1 MLQKKYSTKKSCLFN
16 YNISL
21 LFRNKAVY
29 NEILVLQTCTAVGC
43 THCNIVWKM
52 YYFYC
57 MYSIK
62 TKTLPM
68 LGTGF
73 FLKIAKIDCQQEKP
87 IYPNPAFQLILSS
100 GGLCRSSERTPRDHM
115 LILFIIFKLTLIC
128 NLSGHEA
135 LFVGPLTCLLSGKL
149 LIAKIS
155 ARKTQKIANL
165 QK

>member
-1 MLQKKYSTKKSCLFN
+1 
-16 YNISL
+16 
-21 LFRNKAVY
+21 
-29 NEILVLQTCTAVGC
+29 
-43 THCNIVWKM
+43 
-52 YYFYC
+52 
-57 MYSIK
+57 
-62 TKTLPM
+62 M

-73 FLKIAKIDCQQEKP
+73 FLKIAKIDCQQEKA

-100 GGLCRSSERTPRDHM
+100 GGLCRPSERTPRDHM

-155 ARKTQKIANL
+155 ARKTHKKNRKSAKINSHKNFVPHGFL
-165 QK
+165 NCVNERP